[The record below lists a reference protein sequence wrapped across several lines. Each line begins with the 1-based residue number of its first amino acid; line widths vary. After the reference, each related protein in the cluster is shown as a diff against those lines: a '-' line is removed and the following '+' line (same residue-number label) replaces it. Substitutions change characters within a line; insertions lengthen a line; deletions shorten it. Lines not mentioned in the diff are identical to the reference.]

1 MSMIATAHLLNES
14 ELPQLIQAARPQK
27 KSLFRK
33 AEPGYREWL
42 TGHANELPAYEYDGI
57 MLVTAMVFLEGKN
70 VDMFQGLDHEATEL
84 TNLRGATNILLAAPE
99 KARSLAKLASFSVSD
114 DELVSYCNDF
124 FQTEVPEAAVMFRS
138 AFRFLAECLLTM
150 EPGKAILIEVG

>member
-1 MSMIATAHLLNES
+1 MSMIATAYLLNES
-14 ELPQLIQAARPQK
+14 ELPQLIHAAAPQK

-33 AEPGYREWL
+33 TGPGYREWL
-42 TGHANELPAYEYDGI
+42 AKNASELPAYEYDGV

-70 VDMFQGLDHEATEL
+70 IDLFQGLDQEAAEL
-84 TNLRGATNILLAAPE
+84 TNLRGATNILLTAQE
-99 KARSLAKLASFSVSD
+99 KARSLAQLASFSASD
-114 DELVSYCNDF
+114 DELVSHCNDF

-138 AFRFLAECLLTM
+138 AFGFLAEHMSTL